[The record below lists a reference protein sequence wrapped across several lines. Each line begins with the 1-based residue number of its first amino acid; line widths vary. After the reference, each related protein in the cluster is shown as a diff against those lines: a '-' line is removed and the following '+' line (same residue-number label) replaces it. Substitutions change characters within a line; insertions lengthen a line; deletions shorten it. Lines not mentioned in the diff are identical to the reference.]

1 MYRERLLGA
10 TIERARR
17 SFPAVLVTGP
27 RQSGKTTLLRA
38 MFGETHEYVSLENP
52 DVRERARNDP
62 NGFLRLHPP
71 PVILDEIQHVPEL
84 LSYVK
89 TSIDEDRRP
98 GRWLLSGSQA
108 FPLHHAAS
116 ESLAGRVAVL
126 SLLPLSI
133 GEIVGDEGRLE
144 GDGPDPEAWLERK
157 GAARKVPSLARW
169 LTTGGYPE
177 PWFGR
182 NVDLRLWTSSYVNNY
197 VERDVR
203 NILRVQDL
211 ATFQTFVRLLA
222 GRTGQLL
229 NLSDL
234 ARDCGITHSTARQ
247 WLNVLEASHQIFLLR
262 PHHQNFGKRLI
273 KSPKVYWL
281 DTGIVA
287 YLVGL
292 DSATILTGAFAGP
305 LFETA
310 VVGEFVKAYYHR
322 GERPRLWFW
331 RSRDGWEIDLLFER
345 RGELHPVEIK
355 STATPRPPH
364 AETIQRWKSAAGA
377 EKVAGYL
384 VCDVERPEPLAPG
397 ITAVPWSVL

>member
-62 NGFLRLHPP
+62 NGFLRLHAP

-144 GDGPDPEAWLERK
+144 GDGPDPKAWLERK
-157 GAARKVPSLARW
+157 GGARKVPSLARW

-182 NVDLRLWTSSYVNNY
+182 NVDLRLW
-197 VERDVR
+197 
-203 NILRVQDL
+203 
-211 ATFQTFVRLLA
+211 
-222 GRTGQLL
+222 
-229 NLSDL
+229 
-234 ARDCGITHSTARQ
+234 
-247 WLNVLEASHQIFLLR
+247 
-262 PHHQNFGKRLI
+262 
-273 KSPKVYWL
+273 
-281 DTGIVA
+281 
-287 YLVGL
+287 
-292 DSATILTGAFAGP
+292 
-305 LFETA
+305 
-310 VVGEFVKAYYHR
+310 
-322 GERPRLWFW
+322 
-331 RSRDGWEIDLLFER
+331 
-345 RGELHPVEIK
+345 
-355 STATPRPPH
+355 
-364 AETIQRWKSAAGA
+364 
-377 EKVAGYL
+377 
-384 VCDVERPEPLAPG
+384 
-397 ITAVPWSVL
+397 